1 MKQQCFSPLPFWIT
15 QAVVN
20 MILQRFSRVNLTCA
34 KDIVFS
40 FRLSVILHQ
49 KHPAHSHKEVQ
60 ANASVRAAFVH
71 ALGDLFQSISV
82 LTRALII
89 YFKVSMSESTPCSSD
104 FID

>member
-1 MKQQCFSPLPFWIT
+1 
-15 QAVVN
+15 
-20 MILQRFSRVNLTCA
+20 MILQRFLRVNLTCA

-60 ANASVRAAFVH
+60 ANASVRAAFAH
-71 ALGDLFQSISV
+71 ALGDLFQSTRV

>member
-1 MKQQCFSPLPFWIT
+1 MDNTGI
-15 QAVVN
+15 VN

-34 KDIVFS
+34 KDIVFFFQTKCDFTPETLLPTVTKKCKPMPVS
-40 FRLSVILHQ
+40 ELLLYTPLEIY
-49 KHPAHSHKEVQ
+49 
-60 ANASVRAAFVH
+60 
-71 ALGDLFQSISV
+71 FQSISV